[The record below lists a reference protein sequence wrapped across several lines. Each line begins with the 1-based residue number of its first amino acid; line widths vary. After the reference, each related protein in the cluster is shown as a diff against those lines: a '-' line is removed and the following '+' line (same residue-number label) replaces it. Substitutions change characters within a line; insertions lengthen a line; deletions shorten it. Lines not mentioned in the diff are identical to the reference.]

1 MLAGLMLGAIAAF
14 IIERE
19 FMKAAAYALVAAVLS
34 FFGFIHGAQ
43 LAWMA
48 SPMVAL
54 GYVLLGAICLAVG
67 LSEEQA
73 AKAGANRIGGTII
86 VRSPA
91 QAPQPRRSPSMAAA
105 PDV

>member
-1 MLAGLMLGAIAAF
+1 
-14 IIERE
+14 
-19 FMKAAAYALVAAVLS
+19 MKAAAYALVAAVLS

-67 LSEEQA
+67 RSQEQA
-73 AKAGANRIGGTII
+73 AKGSAKVA
-86 VRSPA
+86 S
-91 QAPQPRRSPSMAAA
+91 AARA
-105 PDV
+105 

>member
-1 MLAGLMLGAIAAF
+1 MDTGVVYHGMQLLGGGAVLAGLMLGAIAAF

-19 FMKAAAYALVAAVLS
+19 FMNAAAYALVAAVLS
-34 FFGFIHGAQ
+34 FFGFIHGTQ

-67 LSEEQA
+67 LSEERA
-73 AKAGANRIGGTII
+73 AKGDAN
-86 VRSPA
+86 VAS
-91 QAPQPRRSPSMAAA
+91 AARA
-105 PDV
+105 